1 MLYRFQIRTCIC
13 MTLIFSALESDL
25 DEAENLIHVTT
36 MQLSND
42 LSHMHHNCHMLPSV
56 AMAIF
61 LQLILSDCQML
72 FWVAHEEIIMTLK
85 STDMTKF
92 LTGTRKIHCSVQ
104 PVPLFIQGCQPIC

>member
-1 MLYRFQIRTCIC
+1 

-25 DEAENLIHVTT
+25 YEAENLIHVTT

-61 LQLILSDCQML
+61 LQLILLDCQML

-85 STDMTKF
+85 STDIDKIPYWDKKHSLFSATCSA
-92 LTGTRKIHCSVQ
+92 LHTGLAANWLNE
-104 PVPLFIQGCQPIC
+104 VP

>member
-1 MLYRFQIRTCIC
+1 
-13 MTLIFSALESDL
+13 MTLIFPALESDL
-25 DEAENLIHVTT
+25 YEAENLIHVTT

-92 LTGTRKIHCSVQ
+92 LTGTRNIHCSVQ
-104 PVPLFIQGCQPIC
+104 LVPPSYRVASQFAK